1 MIKFDGWFRRRTLRV
16 TNLTFGV
23 NRYYFRR
30 LKIYQWSDKAVW
42 NDSFS
47 FHFVGLTI
55 TNFIDLSIWRLR
67 FKQLYMYHVHN
78 DPIFTNRFHC
88 KRNFTLWKFRPSEIS
103 RVRVIAMAQFRGREF
118 SLRLNFGKTKVTFAS
133 VDAKFQQDDSEISP
147 DSTKICERFDEI
159 SSNFRENKERKTP
172 NFVCIS
178 LAQYCGLSIYS
189 HQSGVTVPC
198 SVYVLVAV

>member
-16 TNLTFGV
+16 PNLTFGV

-30 LKIYQWSDKAVW
+30 LKICQWSDKAVW

-55 TNFIDLSIWRLR
+55 TNIIDLSIWRLR

-88 KRNFTLWKFRPSEIS
+88 KRNFALWKFRECELSLW
-103 RVRVIAMAQFRGREF
+103 RNFAVANFR
-118 SLRLNFGKTKVTFAS
+118 S
-133 VDAKFQQDDSEISP
+133 
-147 DSTKICERFDEI
+147 DEI
-159 SSNFRENKERKTP
+159 SAKRKLRSLQWMRNFNKMTAKFRLTQRKFASALTKFRRIFARTK
-172 NFVCIS
+172 NAKHRTSFAFLLHSTVVWAFI
-178 LAQYCGLSIYS
+178 
-189 HQSGVTVPC
+189 VTK
-198 SVYVLVAV
+198 AE

>member
-16 TNLTFGV
+16 PKLTFGV

-30 LKIYQWSDKAVW
+30 LKICQWSDKAVW

-55 TNFIDLSIWRLR
+55 TNIIDLSIWRLR

-88 KRNFTLWKFRPSEIS
+88 KRNFALWKFRPGGIS
-103 RVRVIAMAQFRGREF
+103 RVRVIAMVQFRGCQF

-147 DSTKICERFDEI
+147 DSTKIRERFDEI
-159 SSNFRENKERKTP
+159 SLNFRENKERKR
-172 NFVCIS
+172 IS
-178 LAQYCGLSIYS
+178 FAQHCGWAFI
-189 HQSGVTVPC
+189 VTK
-198 SVYVLVAV
+198 AE

>member
-16 TNLTFGV
+16 PNLTFGV

-30 LKIYQWSDKAVW
+30 LKICQWSDKAVW

-55 TNFIDLSIWRLR
+55 TNIIDLSIWRLR

-88 KRNFTLWKFRPSEIS
+88 KRNFALWKFRPCEIS
-103 RVRVIAMAQFRGREF
+103 RVRVIAMTQFRGCEF
-118 SLRLNFGKTKVTFAS
+118 SLRRNFGKTKVISTRWQLNFAWL
-133 VDAKFQQDDSEISP
+133 
-147 DSTKICERFDEI
+147 
-159 SSNFRENKERKTP
+159 NENSRALWR
-172 NFVCIS
+172 NFVEFSREQRTQNTDLRLPFFC
-178 LAQYCGLSIYS
+178 
-189 HQSGVTVPC
+189 TV
-198 SVYVLVAV
+198 LWFEHL